1 MSEDIKNT
9 QAEGALSDEQLEG
22 VAGGLSDRHREE
34 FEAGL
39 GNKGLSGRF
48 KEEFEA
54 GLGNKGAE
62 SDPEHVGQT
71 FEG

>member
-9 QAEGALSDEQLEG
+9 QAEGALSDEQLED